1 MGKKPGLDTEEK
13 AMIATLAATGKTPY
27 SIGKEIDRDIRTI
40 QAALKSEEVQ
50 GMVVETQERLG
61 LKYQAV
67 AEKILD
73 SITETDLEK
82 ASLQQKSISS
92 ATMLDKAR
100 LALGLTTEN
109 IGVHGVVIQT
119 SCKELVGLL
128 DGN

>member
-1 MGKKPGLDTEEK
+1 MGKKPGLDTAEK
-13 AMIATLAATGKTPY
+13 TKIATLAAAGKTPY

-40 QAALKSEEVQ
+40 RAALKSEEVQ
-50 GMVVETQERLG
+50 AMVQETQERLG

-73 SITETDLEK
+73 SITDADLEK

-109 IGVHGVVIQT
+109 IGVRGVVIQT
-119 SCKELVGLL
+119 SCGELNDLL
-128 DGN
+128 NGQ

>member
-1 MGKKPGLDTEEK
+1 MGKKPGLDTAEK
-13 AMIATLAATGKTPY
+13 AMIATLTATGKTPY

-40 QAALKSEEVQ
+40 QAALESEEVQ
-50 GMVVETQERLG
+50 TMVHETQERLG

-73 SITETDLEK
+73 SITDTDLEK

-109 IGVHGVVIQT
+109 IGVRGVVIQT
-119 SCKELVGLL
+119 SCKELAGLI
-128 DGN
+128 DGQ